1 MRTAFAYAFLVAI
14 VASVIASPA
23 LAANLYTSKTL
34 GFSAVFPF
42 AAKEKIAPDG
52 SGTVSAV
59 DPSGV
64 MYMVG
69 VVPAT
74 SETLKLSIK
83 EQLDG
88 GIAGAVAQV
97 KGTLVSQKDIKFG
110 KFLGRE
116 AEIDVP
122 GAHAT
127 FRFYIIGPRAY
138 MIGVVHKT
146 DIKMSMEPSTF
157 FTTFKLL
164 K

>member
-1 MRTAFAYAFLVAI
+1 MRTSLTAVCLVAAL
-14 VASVIASPA
+14 VASPA
-23 LAANLYTSKTL
+23 LAAKLYTSKAL
-34 GFSAVFPF
+34 GFSAVFPL
-42 AAKEKIAPDG
+42 AATEKTAPDG

-64 MYMVG
+64 RYMVG
-69 VVPAT
+69 VVPAST
-74 SETLKLSIK
+74 ETQKLSVK

-97 KGTLVSQKDIKFG
+97 KGTLVSQKDITLG
-110 KFLGRE
+110 KFQGRE

-127 FRFYIIGPRAY
+127 FRFYITGPRAY

-146 DIKMSMEPSTF
+146 DTKMSMEPRTF
-157 FTTFKLL
+157 FATFRLIK
-164 K
+164 